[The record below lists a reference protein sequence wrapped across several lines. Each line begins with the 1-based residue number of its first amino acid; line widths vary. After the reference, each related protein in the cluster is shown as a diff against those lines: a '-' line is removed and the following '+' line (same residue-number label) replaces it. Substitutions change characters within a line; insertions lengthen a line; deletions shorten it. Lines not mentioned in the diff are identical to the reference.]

1 MIWEVLFLIS
11 FLVNIIF
18 VFYTKWLLRNYAS
31 TIEDIYKI
39 NESILDFT
47 EHVKEVYELEMFYG
61 DETLHSLM
69 QHAKQIAFE
78 IEELDL
84 IIKNDED
91 SEEEKEED

>member
-1 MIWEVLFLIS
+1 
-11 FLVNIIF
+11 
-18 VFYTKWLLRNYAS
+18 
-31 TIEDIYKI
+31 
-39 NESILDFT
+39 
-47 EHVKEVYELEMFYG
+47 MFYG